1 MDKVYSPKNIE
12 KKIYDSWI
20 DNDCFKARESK
31 SNYSIVLPP
40 PNVTGTL
47 HMGHAFQ
54 HTIIDILV
62 RYNRMLGK
70 SVLWQPGTDHAG
82 IATQLVVE
90 NNLIKKGKTRH
101 DIGRKKLIEE
111 IWKWKEQSGNTII
124 SQTKRLGSSADWD
137 RNRFT
142 MDEGLS
148 EAVKKVFIELYNQG
162 IIYRGKRLVN
172 WDIKLQTALS
182 DLEVENKE
190 IKSKLYFIKY
200 NIDDSSDQLIV
211 ATTRPETLFGDTA
224 ICINPEDERFRKY
237 IGKTA
242 CVPLVNR
249 MIPII
254 GDESI
259 DKDFGTGCV
268 KITPAHD
275 FNDYKLGIKHNL
287 DFINILNKDG
297 TLNDIV
303 GDEFCNRSIHDSRDD
318 VIKALISI
326 NAYLKDEDY
335 STTVPIGGRSGEIIE
350 PLLTNQWFM
359 KMKDI
364 VVPAIDAVKNSNIK
378 FVPKNWEKIYFNWL
392 DNIEDWCISRQIW
405 WGHRIPAWY
414 DEENN
419 IYVGE
424 SEEYIRDKYN
434 ISDSITLAQDN
445 DVLDTWFS
453 SSLWP
458 FSTLGWPDKTKELE
472 NFYPTSVLV
481 TGFDIIFFWVARMIM
496 MGMKFM
502 DRVPFKTIYIHGLV
516 RDSDGKKMS
525 KSVGNVIDPIDVI
538 DGIKQSDLIEKRI
551 SNLVQP
557 QLKDKIAKRTKEE
570 FPNGIDSF
578 GADALRFCFCA
589 LASTGRDINFDLK
602 RIEGYR
608 NFCNKLWNASRY
620 VLMTSENVE
629 YLNKVDFDKLTTYEK
644 YLLIKLDNIV
654 TEYKRNCTTYR
665 FDLMASSLYSF
676 IWNEYC
682 DWYLEISKVQIHDGN
697 EYSKSFLLYT
707 LQIILKL
714 CHPIIPYITEEIWS
728 EMYKLDYTKESLLMN
743 SKFPSQQKIFN
754 DIEIEREIEI
764 VKDII
769 NSIRKTRSDLNIHP
783 KTLLDIYC
791 ISDKEN
797 LLANIKNNKNII
809 HSLSKVKSIN
819 YEIDSEAIKDCITVS
834 VRDLI
839 IYIPIK
845 DTVNVDDET
854 NRLRKKINE
863 IESALIKVNN
873 KLDNKNFIEKAPSNV
888 IKENT
893 DKQKVYQQELIDL
906 KNLLDKLSN

>member
-200 NIDDSSDQLIV
+200 NIDNSSDQLIV

-434 ISDSITLAQDN
+434 ISDSITLVQDN

-458 FSTLGWPDKTKELE
+458 FSTLGWPDQTRELE

>member
-148 EAVKKVFIELYNQG
+148 GAVKKVFIELYNQG

-200 NIDDSSDQLIV
+200 NIDNSSDQLIV

-237 IGKTA
+237 LGKTA

-392 DNIEDWCISRQIW
+392 NNIEDWCISRQIW

-414 DEENN
+414 DDENN

-434 ISDSITLAQDN
+434 ISDSITLTQDN

-458 FSTLGWPDKTKELE
+458 FSTLGWPDQTRELE

-819 YEIDSEAIKDCITVS
+819 YEIDSGAIKDCITVS

>member
-111 IWKWKEQSGNTII
+111 IWNWKEQSGNTII
-124 SQTKRLGSSADWD
+124 NQTKRLGSSADWD

-200 NIDDSSDQLIV
+200 NIDNSSDQLIV

-434 ISDSITLAQDN
+434 ISDSITLVQDN

-728 EMYKLDYTKESLLMN
+728 EMYKLDYTNESLLMN

-754 DIEIEREIEI
+754 DIEIEREIEM

-809 HSLSKVKSIN
+809 HSLSKLKSIN
-819 YEIDSEAIKDCITVS
+819 YEIDSGAIKDCITVS
-834 VRDLI
+834 VKDLI

-893 DKQKVYQQELIDL
+893 DKQKIYQQELIDL